1 MPEGHSIH
9 RIARQFN
16 DVFTGER
23 VRVTSPQG
31 RYAEGA
37 ALVDGA
43 RIAQAFA
50 HGKHLFVGF
59 DNELTLNVHLGIYG
73 NWSFGGDE
81 SFTGAS
87 RLVRKNTVV
96 GSTPSILALLSQKQ
110 LLAAVLSRS
119 MAGLTLW
126 APLFAALLPR
136 TRLLWC
142 VGSWGQIR

>member
-73 NWSFGGDE
+73 NWSFGGTNR
-81 SFTGAS
+81 SQAPQVLGRPA
-87 RLVRKNTVV
+87 RLVRRIQWWGAPRVFW
-96 GSTPSILALLSQKQ
+96 PSSAKSNH
-110 LLAAVLSRS
+110 S
-119 MAGLTLW
+119 
-126 APLFAALLPR
+126 LPY
-136 TRLLWC
+136 RLGAWL
-142 VGSWGQIR
+142 G